1 MFIQDVINKIKGWF
15 NMLTSDTL
23 KSKVGIEVAISSE
36 MSTALDLWS
45 NMYSNRAPWL
55 TKDIKSMNLPASIAG
70 ELANLV
76 TIEMS
81 VEIEGDTPRA
91 AYLQSQVDKVVTK
104 LRQMIEYGNAKGGLI
119 MKPFPNGDQL
129 DVDFVQADQFLPV
142 SFDANGNITAVVFV
156 DQQTKEKNY
165 YTRLEYHTF
174 NSKDKT
180 VTIKNMAYKSSN
192 TSDIGQPIAL
202 TEFEPW
208 ATLKPEAGIK
218 NVKAPLYGYYRFPQ
232 ANNIDTTS
240 PLGVSCYARA
250 VGYIEDADRLWSN
263 LVWEF
268 ESGKRAIFADVMA
281 FDRDDDGLPILPDKR
296 LYRALANSSNN
307 IGEDGFFHEFTPEF
321 RNAAIQSG
329 LDAILKKIEYTCG
342 LAYGTISDPQT
353 VDKTATEI
361 VSSKQRTF
369 STIKDMRKAV
379 TACLTQLL
387 YAMDVWA
394 TLNKLEAPGK
404 FTTVCKYDDSVIT
417 DQEAQKNQDMREVNA
432 RLLSRVEYR
441 MRNHGE
447 DEETAIKKIK
457 AIDKEQADEL
467 ESQDSFFG
475 NKK

>member
-36 MSTALDLWS
+36 MSTALSLWS
-45 NMYSNRAPWL
+45 DMYVNNASWL
-55 TKDIKSMNLPASIAG
+55 TKEIRSMNLPASIAG

-129 DVDFVQADQFLPV
+129 DVDFVQAGQFLPV
-142 SFDANGNITAVVFV
+142 SFDANSNITAVVFV
-156 DQQTKEKNY
+156 DQQTKGKEY
-165 YTRLEYHTF
+165 YTRLEHHVF
-174 NSKDKT
+174 SAKDKT
-180 VTIKNMAYKSSN
+180 VTITNKAYKSSN
-192 TSDIGQPIAL
+192 TSDIGHEITL

-208 ATLKPEAGIK
+208 STLQPVATIR

-232 ANNIDTTS
+232 ANNIDPTS
-240 PLGVSCYARA
+240 PLGVSSYARA

-281 FDRDDDGLPILPDKR
+281 FDRTEDGDPILPDKR
-296 LYRALANSSNN
+296 LYRALANSTNN

-321 RNAAIQSG
+321 REASIISG

-379 TACLTQLL
+379 TTCIVQLL

-404 FTTVCKYDDSVIT
+404 YTPVCKYDDSVIT
-417 DQEAQKNQDMREVNA
+417 DADAQKNQDMREVSA
-432 RLLSRVEYR
+432 RLLSRLEYR
-441 MRNHGE
+441 MRNHKE
-447 DEETAIKKIK
+447 DEATAIKKIQE
-457 AIDKEQADEL
+457 IDKEQADL
-467 ESQDSFFG
+467 NQDTNAFQG
-475 NKK
+475 A